1 VRHRKS
7 SAKLGKTGSHRRA
20 MLRNMVTSLLR
31 HERIKTTLPKAKEA
45 RRYAEKMITLGKKET
60 LAARRRAYRFIS
72 DTVIVKKIFDNLA
85 YRYVERKG
93 GYTRII
99 KIGPRR
105 GDAAEMVF
113 LELVD
118 RPEPTEEDL
127 KGDKKKKA
135 SESTKNKV
143 TKTES
148 KEESKKDTKKKQ
160 PKAEPAKA

>member
-1 VRHRKS
+1 
-7 SAKLGKTGSHRRA
+7 

-72 DTVIVKKIFDNLA
+72 DTVVVQKIFDNLA

-118 RPEPTEEDL
+118 RPEPTEEEL
-127 KGDKKKKA
+127 KDDKKKKA
-135 SESTKNKV
+135 GDPKKDKV

-148 KEESKKDTKKKQ
+148 KEDTKKKK

>member
-1 VRHRKS
+1 MRHRKS

-72 DTVIVKKIFDNLA
+72 DTVVVQKIFDNLA

-118 RPEPTEEDL
+118 RPEPTEEEL
-127 KGDKKKKA
+127 KDDKKKK
-135 SESTKNKV
+135 EGDPKKDKV

-148 KEESKKDTKKKQ
+148 KEDTKKKK

>member
-1 VRHRKS
+1 MRHRKS

-72 DTVIVKKIFDNLA
+72 DTVVVQKIFDNLA

-118 RPEPTEEDL
+118 RPEPTEEEL
-127 KGDKKKKA
+127 KDDKKKKA
-135 SESTKNKV
+135 GDPKKDKV

-148 KEESKKDTKKKQ
+148 KEDTKKKK